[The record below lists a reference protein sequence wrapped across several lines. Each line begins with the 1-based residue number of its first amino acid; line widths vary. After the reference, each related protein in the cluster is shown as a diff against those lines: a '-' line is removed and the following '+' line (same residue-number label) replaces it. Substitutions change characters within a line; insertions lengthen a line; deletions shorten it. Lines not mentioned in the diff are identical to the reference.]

1 MVVNGFK
8 RLSESYQSRDKLNNS
23 IKEMVET
30 LEKDFRVLDK
40 YPVKINHD
48 GVTISRK
55 NKLDIISTEELNE
68 IESETGT
75 QLIYANDRY
84 YMLAWNFRI
93 AKEKGED

>member
-1 MVVNGFK
+1 MVVNGFR

-55 NKLDIISTEELNE
+55 NKLDIISTECWLGISILLKKKE
-68 IESETGT
+68 
-75 QLIYANDRY
+75 
-84 YMLAWNFRI
+84 RI
-93 AKEKGED
+93 KNVRTRIL